1 MDVRAVTTRLGLTA
15 LQRITVA
22 DLAVALSVAVIQV
35 GATAGIAS
43 HHHRQQ
49 SCWLGSSCV
58 PPRKLD
64 VLAFV
69 LLVLGPLAL
78 VERRRRPVAV
88 LALVFATT
96 LAYVAIGYTS
106 GPIFLSLVIAFGTV
120 VVAGYRR
127 LGWLSV
133 LAGWVLF
140 SWLPPAVG
148 HGGAPTVLEALAL
161 AAWLLVLLAAAEGLR
176 LRRERA
182 ADAQRQ
188 REQEAQ
194 RSADEERLRI
204 ARELHDVLAHN
215 ISLINVQ
222 SGVALHL
229 LDQQPDQ
236 ARSALAAINEASA
249 DALREMRAVLG
260 VLRRV
265 DEPAPRAPAA
275 GIDRLDALVD
285 RSAAAGLTVDVE
297 VEGEPRALPASVDL
311 AAYRIVQESLT
322 NVARHADS
330 RAATVRLVYRSD
342 GLTVQVDDD
351 GCGGVDAARSN
362 GGNGIIGMRER
373 ATALGGELEAGPRP
387 EGGYRVRARL
397 PVRESA

>member
-1 MDVRAVTTRLGLTA
+1 
-15 LQRITVA
+15 
-22 DLAVALSVAVIQV
+22 
-35 GATAGIAS
+35 
-43 HHHRQQ
+43 
-49 SCWLGSSCV
+49 
-58 PPRKLD
+58 
-64 VLAFV
+64 VLAF
-69 LLVLGPLAL
+69 LLLAAGPLAL
-78 VERRRRPVAV
+78 VERRRRPVPV
-88 LALVFATT
+88 LAVVFATT
-96 LAYVAIGYTS
+96 LVYVVIGYTS
-106 GPIFLSLVIAFGTV
+106 GPIFLSLIVAFGTA
-120 VVAGYRR
+120 VVAGYRTV
-127 LGWLSV
+127 GWLIV
-133 LAGWVLF
+133 LAGWAMF
-140 SWLPPAVG
+140 SWLPATIG
-148 HGGAPTVLEALAL
+148 HEGAPTVQQVLAL
-161 AAWLLVLLAAAEGLR
+161 GAWLLVLLAAAEGLR

-188 REQEAQ
+188 REQKAQ

-297 VEGEPRALPASVDL
+297 IEGEPRALPASVDL

-330 RAATVRLVYRSD
+330 RAATVRLVYRAD

-351 GCGGVDAARSN
+351 GCGGVDAERSN